1 MKLKVNW
8 TRVKKMYVVFYRGSI
23 TKFQIIKAVA
33 GVQKQVYY
41 CIDNEGQGLLQA
53 VDLISVGHIELF
65 YLYGFYLEEVMA

>member
-41 CIDNEGQGLLQA
+41 CIDYWRAKDCCRLLTLKA
-53 VDLISVGHIELF
+53 WATLSCFTYVVFI
-65 YLYGFYLEEVMA
+65 